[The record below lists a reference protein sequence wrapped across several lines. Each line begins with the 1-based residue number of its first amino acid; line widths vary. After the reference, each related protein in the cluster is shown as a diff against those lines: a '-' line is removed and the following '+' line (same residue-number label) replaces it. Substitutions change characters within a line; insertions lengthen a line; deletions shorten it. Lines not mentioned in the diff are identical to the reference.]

1 VICIDRRSTYRRS
14 IDGRISTTIASRK
27 LLQLLITMAL
37 LMACITAG
45 GVVELRED
53 FVGQGEFQSF
63 TDSGRVLDRAA
74 GGNLTEDSSIVYGRI
89 LSMGSNNSSL
99 FSGFILEGPGSY
111 AVSSGSH
118 ALKLTGLHRL
128 NVTARILESPEEAYS
143 RYSAQGSGNVREWF
157 MVRGDKGRPLE
168 LGSTYHS
175 GRFEINSSMRWRAD
189 GGETEGAEED

>member
-1 VICIDRRSTYRRS
+1 
-14 IDGRISTTIASRK
+14 
-27 LLQLLITMAL
+27 MAL

-53 FVGQGEFQSF
+53 FVGQGEFQSS

-74 GGNLTEDSSIVYGRI
+74 GGNLTEDSSLVYGRI
-89 LSMGSNNSSL
+89 LRMGPNNSSL

-111 AVSSGSH
+111 AVSSGKH
-118 ALKLTGLHRL
+118 ALKLTGLRRL

-143 RYSAQGSGNVREWF
+143 RYSAQGSGKVREWF
-157 MVRGDKGRPLE
+157 MIRGDKGHPLE

-175 GRFEINSSMRWRAD
+175 GRFEINSSMRWRAED
-189 GGETEGAEED
+189 GDVKGAEED